1 MTMIDEKDQIVPKE
15 EKEKEQEE
23 VKEQIPEKED
33 LKTLKNKLRKREA
46 EVKLLKKEKE
56 ELKDKYL
63 RNLAEMENLKKRLER
78 EKKEF
83 YQYALAELLKEL
95 LVVLDDFERALQIA
109 NQVNGKSFREG
120 VEMIYKQYR
129 DFLAK
134 KGVVPMEIQDKKFN
148 PNFHQAFIT
157 EEREDVEEPEVG
169 EELLKG
175 YFLHSRVLRPAL
187 VKVIIPKKK

>member
-1 MTMIDEKDQIVPKE
+1 MIDEKDQIVPKE

-134 KGVVPMEIQDKKFN
+134 KGVVPMEIQDKKFD

>member
-1 MTMIDEKDQIVPKE
+1 MVDEKNQIIPKE

-56 ELKDKYL
+56 ELQDKYL

-95 LVVLDDFERALQIA
+95 LIVLDDFERALQIV
-109 NQVNGKSFREG
+109 NQVDGKSFREG

-129 DFLAK
+129 DFLTK
-134 KGVVPMEIQDKKFN
+134 KGVVPMEIKDKKFD

>member
-1 MTMIDEKDQIVPKE
+1 MIDEKDQIVPKE

-134 KGVVPMEIQDKKFN
+134 KGVVPMEIQDKKFD

-157 EEREDVEEPEVG
+157 EEREGVEEPEVG

>member
-134 KGVVPMEIQDKKFN
+134 KGVVPMEIQDKKFD

-157 EEREDVEEPEVG
+157 EEREGVEEPEVG

>member
-1 MTMIDEKDQIVPKE
+1 MVDEKNQIIPKE

-56 ELKDKYL
+56 ELQDKYL

-83 YQYALAELLKEL
+83 YQYAIAELLKEL
-95 LVVLDDFERALQIA
+95 LIVLDDFERALQIV
-109 NQVNGKSFREG
+109 NQVDGKSFREG

-129 DFLAK
+129 DFLMK
-134 KGVVPMEIQDKKFN
+134 KGVVPMEIKDKKFD